1 MENPL
6 SIRTPI
12 TLRALLLMAPALPAF
27 AAPVTYGQGAASV
40 SVEAFANVTTGLA
53 DGDDNFNT
61 RDGDV
66 RVDGAVRL
74 LGRLG
79 LQTGPDLGAR
89 VVAQTS
95 PENGLELAEASI
107 LIFGGAGRVEI
118 GDRQG
123 LPDVLLGYAP
133 NNFTFTGAE
142 FGPASGPSLDPGGG
156 LQTAFLRRDLAAQL
170 SDLTAL
176 GFTASLAAD
185 ESAKLLYVSPKRR
198 GFLAGFSYAPDATD
212 PRFHDLV
219 QFGLTHDTYW
229 HDNVLHVGGSYSY
242 ARGAQPAGEA
252 RVSDLHSVNAGATLV
267 LHDDLQLGASLT
279 YNGSSGNVGDSPT
292 AGLSDAL
299 GAVASVN
306 YNRGPWTVGAY
317 YQWAQSE
324 GNAGTRANE
333 VLRAAEAGVSYRTST
348 HLRFYGAY
356 YYYQFDDDGSGALA
370 GREEGGVVVLGI
382 RLSL

>member
-1 MENPL
+1 M
-6 SIRTPI
+6 SARTTTALCAFVLTVP
-12 TLRALLLMAPALPAF
+12 TLPTF

-53 DGDDNFNT
+53 DGDDSLNT

-66 RVDGAVRL
+66 RFDGAVRL

-79 LQTGPDLGAR
+79 IHSGPDLGAR
-89 VVAQTS
+89 IVAQTS
-95 PENGLELAEASI
+95 PEDELELAEASI
-107 LIFGGAGRVEI
+107 LIFGGAGRLEV

-212 PRFHDLV
+212 PRFRDLV

-229 HDNVLHVGGSYSY
+229 HDNVLHVGGSYSF
-242 ARGAQPAGEA
+242 ARGAQPADGA
-252 RVSDLHSVNAGATLV
+252 RVDDLHSVNLGATLV
-267 LHDDLQLGASLT
+267 LHDDLQIGASVT
-279 YNGSSGNVGDSPT
+279 YNGSSGNAIASST
-292 AGLSDAL
+292 AELSDAL
-299 GAVASVN
+299 GAVASIN

-324 GNAGTRANE
+324 GDAGTRANE
-333 VLRAAEAGVSYRTST
+333 VLHAAEAGVSYRTST

-356 YYYQFDDDGSGALA
+356 YYYQFDDDGSGPSAN
-370 GREEGGVVVLGI
+370 REDGGVLVLGI
-382 RLSL
+382 RVSL